1 MELVFCISRS
11 LKTVNLFCLSLAPLI
26 RHSKQNVAAN
36 MYITASSTDNYA
48 GCKTENCKEVVAFA
62 RFMVDGNI
70 NTCFRSL
77 TEYKPWL
84 MVKLDDYHPIS
95 LVRIMTSKIS
105 LKRVK
110 MFVGNYSE
118 LQLRSKR
125 LEIY

>member
-1 MELVFCISRS
+1 MELVLCISGS
-11 LKTVNLFCLSLAPLI
+11 KTDNVFCPSLAPLI

-48 GCKTENCKEVVAFA
+48 GCKTGDCKEVTAFG
-62 RFMVDGNI
+62 RFVVDGDI

-77 TEYKPWL
+77 TEFQPWL

-105 LKRVK
+105 LEKVK
-110 MFVGNYSE
+110 MSVGNYSK
-118 LQLRSKR
+118 LLVN
-125 LEIY
+125 ID